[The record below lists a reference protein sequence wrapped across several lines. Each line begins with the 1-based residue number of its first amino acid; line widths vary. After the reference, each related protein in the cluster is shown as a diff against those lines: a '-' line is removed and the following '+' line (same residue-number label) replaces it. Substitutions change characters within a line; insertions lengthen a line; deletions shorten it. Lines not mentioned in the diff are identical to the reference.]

1 MSLGRCER
9 AVIYGSDSIYVQ
21 MERWLLNKPDSSA
34 EIKEMREFFYDLSNG
49 AFLSAISVLTS
60 RGIIRTEEERVYI
73 ASDAVTKNRG
83 ERSDSVWRAIRILK
97 VFTAKEIQKLIPD
110 IKRRTVLDILE
121 ELVKVGAI
129 ERVGFTDKRET
140 IFNLLSD
147 SKTRPVAVYQ
157 KKAGKVDVIWEI
169 IKGFGDAIW
178 NTKDIKSDKRFQG
191 CGASSRYLDELLR
204 QWRGEGIIEE
214 VDAETRSRREVRQYH
229 TVSKGERQTVLTHY
243 GRKI

>member
-1 MSLGRCER
+1 MSLGRSER

-34 EIKEMREFFYDLSNG
+34 DIKEMREFFFDLSAG

-60 RGIIRTEEERVYI
+60 RGIIRTEEGRVYI

-147 SKTRPVAVYQ
+147 SKTRPVAVSQ

-169 IKGFGDAIW
+169 IKGFDDAIW
-178 NTKDIKSDKRFQG
+178 NTKDIKSDKRFQD

>member
-34 EIKEMREFFYDLSNG
+34 DIKEMREFFFDLSNG
-49 AFLSAISVLTS
+49 AFLSAVSVLTS
-60 RGIIRTEEERVYI
+60 RGIIRSEDGKVYI
-73 ASDAVTKNRG
+73 TSDAVTKNRG

-97 VFTAKEIQKLIPD
+97 VFTAKEIQKLIPG

-121 ELVKVGAI
+121 SLVRVGAI
-129 ERVGFTDKRET
+129 ERMGFTEKRES
-140 IFNLLSD
+140 IFKLISD
-147 SKTRPVAVYQ
+147 SKTRPIAVSP

-169 IKGFGDAIW
+169 IIGFGDSVW
-178 NTKDIKSDKRFQG
+178 NTKDIKADKRFQD

-204 QWRGEGIIEE
+204 QWRGEGVIEE
-214 VDAETRSRREVRQYH
+214 VYADTRSRREVRQYRAIH
-229 TVSKGERQTVLTHY
+229 KGERQVVLTHY
-243 GRKI
+243 GRKV

>member
-34 EIKEMREFFYDLSNG
+34 EIKEMREFFFDLSAG

-60 RGIIRTEEERVYI
+60 RGIIRTEEDRVYI

-147 SKTRPVAVYQ
+147 SKTRPVAVSQ

-229 TVSKGERQTVLTHY
+229 TVSKGERQTVLTRY

>member
-34 EIKEMREFFYDLSNG
+34 DIKEMREFFYDLSNG
-49 AFLSAISVLTS
+49 AFLSAVSVLTS
-60 RGIIRTEEERVYI
+60 RGIIRSEDGKVYI
-73 ASDAVTKNRG
+73 TSDAVTKNRG

-97 VFTAKEIQKLIPD
+97 VFTAKEIQKLIPG

-121 ELVKVGAI
+121 SLVRVGAI
-129 ERVGFTDKRET
+129 ERMGFTEKRES
-140 IFNLLSD
+140 IFKLISD
-147 SKTRPVAVYQ
+147 SKTRPIAVSP

-169 IKGFGDAIW
+169 IIGFGDSVW
-178 NTKDIKSDKRFQG
+178 NTKDIKADKRFQD

-204 QWRGEGIIEE
+204 QWRGEGVIEE
-214 VDAETRSRREVRQYH
+214 VYADTRSRREVRQYRTIH
-229 TVSKGERQTVLTHY
+229 KSERQVVLTYY
-243 GRKI
+243 GRKV

>member
-34 EIKEMREFFYDLSNG
+34 DIKEMREFFYDLSNG
-49 AFLSAISVLTS
+49 AFLSAVSVLTS
-60 RGIIRTEEERVYI
+60 RGIIKSEDGKVYI
-73 ASDAVTKNRG
+73 TSDAVTKNRG

-140 IFNLLSD
+140 IFKLLSD
-147 SKTRPVAVYQ
+147 SKTRPVAVSQ

-169 IKGFGDAIW
+169 IKGFDDGIW
-178 NTKDIKSDKRFQG
+178 NTKDIKSDKRFQD

-204 QWRGEGIIEE
+204 QWRGEGVIEE

>member
-34 EIKEMREFFYDLSNG
+34 EIKEMREFFFDLSAG

-60 RGIIRTEEERVYI
+60 RGIIRTEEGRVYI

-129 ERVGFTDKRET
+129 KRVGFTDKRET

-147 SKTRPVAVYQ
+147 SKTRPVAVSQ

-169 IKGFGDAIW
+169 IKGFDDAIW

>member
-34 EIKEMREFFYDLSNG
+34 DIKEMREFFFDLSAG
-49 AFLSAISVLTS
+49 AFLSAISVLKS
-60 RGIIRTEEERVYI
+60 RGIIRTEDDRVYI
-73 ASDAVTKNRG
+73 AADSITRNRG

-121 ELVKVGAI
+121 SLVRVGAI
-129 ERVGFTDKRET
+129 ERMGFTEKRES
-140 IFNLLSD
+140 IFKLISD
-147 SKTRPVAVYQ
+147 SKTRPVAVSQ
-157 KKAGKVDVIWEI
+157 KKVGKADVIWEI
-169 IKGFGDAIW
+169 IIGFGDSVW
-178 NTKDIKSDKRFQG
+178 NTKDIKADKRFQD

-204 QWRGEGIIEE
+204 QWRGEGVVEE
-214 VDAETRSRREVRQYH
+214 VCAEARGRREVRQYR
-229 TVSKGERQTVLTHY
+229 TISKGERQVVLTHY

>member
-34 EIKEMREFFYDLSNG
+34 EIKEMREFFFDLSTG

-60 RGIIRTEEERVYI
+60 RGIIRTEDGRVYI

-121 ELVKVGAI
+121 DLVKVGAI

-140 IFNLLSD
+140 IFKLLSD
-147 SKTRPVAVYQ
+147 SKTRPVAVSP
-157 KKAGKVDVIWEI
+157 KKAGKVDVIWEV

-178 NTKDIKSDKRFQG
+178 NTKDIKSDKRFQD

-204 QWRGEGIIEE
+204 QWRGEGVIEE
-214 VDAETRSRREVRQYH
+214 VDAETRSRREVRQYR

>member
-34 EIKEMREFFYDLSNG
+34 DIKEMREFFYDLSNG
-49 AFLSAISVLTS
+49 AFLSAVSVLTS
-60 RGIIRTEEERVYI
+60 RGIIRSEDGKVYI
-73 ASDAVTKNRG
+73 TSDAVTKNRG

-97 VFTAKEIQKLIPD
+97 VFTAKEIQKLIPG

-121 ELVKVGAI
+121 SLVRVGAV
-129 ERVGFTDKRET
+129 ERMGFTEKRES
-140 IFNLLSD
+140 IFKLISD
-147 SKTRPVAVYQ
+147 SKTRPIAVSP

-169 IKGFGDAIW
+169 IIGFGDSVW
-178 NTKDIKSDKRFQG
+178 NTKDIKAEKRFQD

-204 QWRGEGIIEE
+204 QWRGEGVIEE
-214 VDAETRSRREVRQYH
+214 VYADTRSRREIRQYRTMH
-229 TVSKGERQTVLTHY
+229 KGERQVVLTHY
-243 GRKI
+243 GRKV

>member
-34 EIKEMREFFYDLSNG
+34 DIKEMREFFFDLSAG

-60 RGIIRTEEERVYI
+60 RGIIRTEEGRVYI

-147 SKTRPVAVYQ
+147 SKTRPVAVSQ

-169 IKGFGDAIW
+169 IKGFDDAIW
-178 NTKDIKSDKRFQG
+178 NTKDIKSDKRFQD

>member
-34 EIKEMREFFYDLSNG
+34 DIKEMREFFYDLSNG
-49 AFLSAISVLTS
+49 AFLSAVSVLTS
-60 RGIIRTEEERVYI
+60 RGIIRSEDGKVYI
-73 ASDAVTKNRG
+73 TSDAVTKNRG

-97 VFTAKEIQKLIPD
+97 VFTAKEIQKLIPG

-121 ELVKVGAI
+121 SLVRVGAV
-129 ERVGFTDKRET
+129 ERMGFTEKRES
-140 IFNLLSD
+140 IFKLISD
-147 SKTRPVAVYQ
+147 SKTRPIAVSS

-169 IKGFGDAIW
+169 IIGFGDSVW
-178 NTKDIKSDKRFQG
+178 NTKDIKADKRFQD

-204 QWRGEGIIEE
+204 QWRGEGVIEE
-214 VDAETRSRREVRQYH
+214 VCAETRNRREVRQYRTIH
-229 TVSKGERQTVLTHY
+229 KGERQVVLTHY
-243 GRKI
+243 GRKV

>member
-34 EIKEMREFFYDLSNG
+34 DIKEMREFFFDLSAG

-60 RGIIRTEEERVYI
+60 RGIIRTEEGRVYI

-147 SKTRPVAVYQ
+147 SKTRPVAVSQ

-169 IKGFGDAIW
+169 IKGFDDAIW

-214 VDAETRSRREVRQYH
+214 VDAETRSRREVRQYQ

>member
-34 EIKEMREFFYDLSNG
+34 EIKEMREFFFDLSAG

-60 RGIIRTEEERVYI
+60 RGIIRTEEGRVYI

-147 SKTRPVAVYQ
+147 SKTRPVAVSQ

-169 IKGFGDAIW
+169 IKGFDDAIW
-178 NTKDIKSDKRFQG
+178 NTKDIKSDKRFQD

-204 QWRGEGIIEE
+204 QWRGEGVIEE

>member
-34 EIKEMREFFYDLSNG
+34 DIKEMREFFYDLSNG
-49 AFLSAISVLTS
+49 AFLSAVSVLTS
-60 RGIIRTEEERVYI
+60 RGIIRSEDGKVYI
-73 ASDAVTKNRG
+73 TSDAVTKNRG

-97 VFTAKEIQKLIPD
+97 VFTAKEIQKLIPG

-121 ELVKVGAI
+121 SLVRVGAV
-129 ERVGFTDKRET
+129 ERMGFTEKRES
-140 IFNLLSD
+140 IFKLISD
-147 SKTRPVAVYQ
+147 SKTRPIAVSP

-169 IKGFGDAIW
+169 IIGFGDSVW
-178 NTKDIKSDKRFQG
+178 NTKDIKADKRFQD

-204 QWRGEGIIEE
+204 QWRGEGVIEE
-214 VDAETRSRREVRQYH
+214 VCAETRSRREVRQYRAIH
-229 TVSKGERQTVLTHY
+229 KGERQVVLTHY
-243 GRKI
+243 GRKV

>member
-34 EIKEMREFFYDLSNG
+34 EIKEMREFFFDLSAG

-60 RGIIRTEEERVYI
+60 RGIIRTEESRVYI

-147 SKTRPVAVYQ
+147 SKTRPVAVSQ

-169 IKGFGDAIW
+169 IKGFDDAIW